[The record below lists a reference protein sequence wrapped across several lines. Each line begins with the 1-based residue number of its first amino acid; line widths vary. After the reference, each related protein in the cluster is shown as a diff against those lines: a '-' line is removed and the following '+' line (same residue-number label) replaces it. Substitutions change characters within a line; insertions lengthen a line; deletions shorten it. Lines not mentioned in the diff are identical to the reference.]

1 MMKVELNDIF
11 VDDMITFVENVR
23 IVYILDK
30 FKNFDEQIQFTYE
43 VKHNNKLS
51 FQWSYSNHK
60 NQILLIK

>member
-1 MMKVELNDIF
+1 MMKVELNEIF

-43 VKHNNKLS
+43 VKHDNKLS
-51 FQWSYSNHK
+51 FQ
-60 NQILLIK
+60 